1 VFDPERLKELVGK
14 FPVPAAKDGKLAEV
28 DKEATDAA
36 VAELLKDPRGA
47 VLGLVGL
54 LAPPE
59 KGGDTRARHALH
71 AVVIRAGAV
80 KGETR
85 RQVAE
90 ALASA
95 LSTDRPTEV
104 KAFALRQLQLVG
116 GEEVAPAVGKLLT
129 DEALG
134 EDAAQALLAIKA
146 GAAGQLRAALPKAKG
161 RQAVV
166 IAQALGSLRDAE
178 SAGAL
183 RKLLAVEDRDARLTA
198 AWALAN
204 IGDAG
209 AAEQLLKAADAAQ
222 GYERAKLTQ
231 ACLLLAETLL
241 AVGKKKEAVTVY
253 GHLGETRT
261 DPAEKHVRDAAAR
274 GLAAAK

>member
-47 VLGLVGL
+47 VLGLVSL
-54 LAPPE
+54 FTPPE
-59 KGGDTRARHALH
+59 KGGDTQARHALH
-71 AVVIRAGAV
+71 AIVIRAGAV

-90 ALASA
+90 ALASV
-95 LSTDRPTEV
+95 LGGDRPAEA

-116 GEEVAPAVGKLLT
+116 GEEVTPAVGKLLT

-134 EDAAQALLAIKA
+134 EDAARALLAIKA
-146 GAAGQLRAALPKAKG
+146 GAAGQFRAALPKAKG
-161 RQAVV
+161 RQVVV
-166 IAQALGSLRDAE
+166 IAQALGTLRDAE
-178 SAGAL
+178 SAGGL
-183 RKLLAVEDRDARLTA
+183 RKLLAADDRDARLTA
-198 AWALAN
+198 AWALAAV
-204 IGDAG
+204 GDAG
-209 AAEQLLKAADAAQ
+209 SAEQLLKAADAAQ

-231 ACLLLAETLL
+231 ACLLLAENLL
-241 AVGKKKEAVTVY
+241 AAGKKKEAATVY
-253 GHLGETRT
+253 GHLGETRK